1 MATKKLSFEE
11 NLKELELI
19 VNKLESRDI
28 SLEDAIDAYKKGL
41 DLSKECHEIFKST
54 EDLIVKK
61 VEDGKVE
68 DFNQE

>member
-1 MATKKLSFEE
+1 MAKKESFED
-11 NLKELELI
+11 NLKQLEEI

-28 SLEDAIDAYKKGL
+28 PLEDAIEAYKKGL
-41 DLSKECHEIFKST
+41 DLSKKCYEIFKVT

-61 VEDGKVE
+61 VEDEIV

>member
-1 MATKKLSFEE
+1 MSKKINFED

-28 SLEDAIDAYKKGL
+28 SLEDAITAYKKGL
-41 DLSKECHEIFKST
+41 DLSKQCHEIFKAT
-54 EDLIVKK
+54 EDLVVKK
-61 VEDGKVE
+61 VEDGKVS